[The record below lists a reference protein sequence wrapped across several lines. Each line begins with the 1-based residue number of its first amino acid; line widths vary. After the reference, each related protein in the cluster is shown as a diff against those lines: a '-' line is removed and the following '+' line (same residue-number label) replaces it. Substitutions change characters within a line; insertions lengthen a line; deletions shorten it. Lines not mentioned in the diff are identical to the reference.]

1 MLTHLIKQA
10 QDLVLISPSYDRTR
24 LRNIERLLTD
34 INESLDSTSF
44 KGVIGRWNSLKET
57 TGIKM
62 LYKAYQDLSQNI
74 LEQFNKIND
83 DIPRRTKLR
92 IYRVCLDGEILLEGL
107 FSALGSECTDAMD
120 KYKPFPY
127 DDLSRIYEEYKKL
140 KYNSSSIS
148 HWESGLIGRRVDDD
162 DMIGLIQLYEASEPD
177 PADKMSDEKKL
188 SKKQIFSMLDNL
200 KKSGT
205 EPTKQEKEQLNNRSP
220 YVSEWLK
227 KSPYKDKFDN
237 IFNKHMEGALSEE
250 EIKTMI
256 EPPPFSLYITGK
268 IINSYIRELQQGKYK
283 SKLDDRNYKVNI
295 KKHSK
300 GYRTIILDRK

>member
-1 MLTHLIKQA
+1 
-10 QDLVLISPSYDRTR
+10 
-24 LRNIERLLTD
+24 
-34 INESLDSTSF
+34 
-44 KGVIGRWNSLKET
+44 
-57 TGIKM
+57 
-62 LYKAYQDLSQNI
+62 
-74 LEQFNKIND
+74 
-83 DIPRRTKLR
+83 
-92 IYRVCLDGEILLEGL
+92 
-107 FSALGSECTDAMD
+107 
-120 KYKPFPY
+120 
-127 DDLSRIYEEYKKL
+127 
-140 KYNSSSIS
+140 
-148 HWESGLIGRRVDDD
+148 
-162 DMIGLIQLYEASEPD
+162 
-177 PADKMSDEKKL
+177 
-188 SKKQIFSMLDNL
+188 MLDNL